1 MFERGDAPA
10 LDPALLKEWEGLA
23 GVDHHLGVAQRTSRA
38 ALDAVGPV
46 DAETLQKGFD
56 ALPATASFP
65 SADDAAV
72 QTFASTEEGAELVR
86 DWGRQA
92 ARNVGVVRGRM
103 GLMLKSM
110 TPEDRSK
117 AEAWFDE
124 LPPFL
129 LRFLTKRT
137 PCLPKRTSR

>member
-56 ALPATASFP
+56 ALPATASSLSTAAP
-65 SADDAAV
+65 SRR
-72 QTFASTEEGAELVR
+72 QTMPPCRPSPRPKRVPNSCGT
-86 DWGRQA
+86 
-92 ARNVGVVRGRM
+92 GVVRRRA
-103 GLMLKSM
+103 MLAS
-110 TPEDRSK
+110 SAVAWGSCLK
-117 AEAWFDE
+117 A
-124 LPPFL
+124 
-129 LRFLTKRT
+129 
-137 PCLPKRTSR
+137 